1 MSLNSLNEMG
11 VSLGI
16 KGVEVVLNIVLKN
29 SPYNDMCVR
38 EHRMKKLP
46 SVVLSLHA
54 AVELAVTRLLIII
67 VHGDVTSCEGV
78 VRENRSRA
86 GFCST

>member
-38 EHRMKKLP
+38 EHRRKGK
-46 SVVLSLHA
+46 H
-54 AVELAVTRLLIII
+54 
-67 VHGDVTSCEGV
+67 
-78 VRENRSRA
+78 
-86 GFCST
+86 